1 MSSIAKTTKRRKKTK
16 RLGPVKILRA
26 EEYADFDVETKVEC
40 IQALIPLGLMRIREL
55 LEDEVRTLAGI
66 RYARKAAAQ
75 LPGYRHGSNPG
86 SVRLAGQRH
95 PCKIPRIQSV
105 EGGGEIPLESLAHLC
120 GTGQLAEVLLK
131 RVLYGISCRNYEA
144 AAAAVPGAIGL
155 SSSTVSR
162 NFTQASAK
170 QLKGLQERDLRELD
184 LLAIFLDGKTFAEMT
199 MVVAVGVTLTGEK
212 HVLGFV
218 ETGTE
223 NEPVLTSF
231 LRELEER
238 GLTSSQGLLFII
250 DGGKGL
256 RAAVRQAFGTSAL
269 VQRCQWH
276 KRENVVRHLPKGEQ
290 ATWRRRLQRAYQRP
304 TYVEARAALTRLQA
318 ELEDRNQSAAR
329 SLAEGLEE
337 TLTLHRLGVLA
348 LFGLS
353 FKTTNCLESINALVE
368 ERCAKVDRWTN
379 SNQRQRWLATAWL
392 DIEPRLRR
400 VKGYRHLSKLRE
412 ALQRDLNMGKTASK
426 KVA

>member
-1 MSSIAKTTKRRKKTK
+1 MSSIAETKKRSKKTK
-16 RLGPVKILRA
+16 RLGPAHVLRSDQ
-26 EEYADFDVETKVEC
+26 YAAFDVNSKLEC
-40 IQALIPLGLMRIREL
+40 IQALIPLGLMRIQEL
-55 LEDEVRTLAGI
+55 LEDEVCALAEA
-66 RYARKAAAQ
+66 RYERKVSR
-75 LPGYRHGSNPG
+75 LPGRRHGSNPG

-95 PCKIPRIQSV
+95 PCQLPRVQYV
-105 EGGGEIPLESLAHLC
+105 GGGEIPLETLAHLR
-120 GTGQLAEVLLK
+120 GTGKLDEVLLK

-162 NFTQASAK
+162 SFTHASAK
-170 QLKGLQERDLRELD
+170 RLKGLQERDLSQLD
-184 LLAIFLDGKTFAEMT
+184 IIAVFLDGKTFADMT
-199 MVVAVGVTLTGEK
+199 MVVAVGITLTGEK

-223 NEPVLTSF
+223 NEAVLTPF
-231 LRELEER
+231 LQELEER
-238 GLTSSQGLLFII
+238 GLNSSQGLLVII

-256 RAAVRQAFGTSAL
+256 RAAVRQAFGASAL

-276 KRENVVRHLPKGEQ
+276 KRENVVKHLPKGNQ
-290 ATWRRRLQRAYQRP
+290 APWRRRLQRAYQRP
-304 TYVEARAALTRLQA
+304 TYTEARAALKRLQT
-318 ELEDRNQSAAR
+318 ELENCNQSAAR

-337 TLTLHRLGVLA
+337 TLTLHRLGVFA
-348 LFGLS
+348 LIGLS

-379 SNQRQRWLATAWL
+379 SHQRQRWLATALL
-392 DIEPRLRR
+392 DIEPRLRK
-400 VKGYRHLSKLRE
+400 VKGYRHLPKLRE
-412 ALQRDLNMGKTASK
+412 ALQRELNQSPAT

>member
-1 MSSIAKTTKRRKKTK
+1 MNSIAETKRRSKKTK
-16 RLGPVKILRA
+16 RLGPVRVIRP
-26 EEYADFDVETKVEC
+26 EQYAAFDVNSKLEC
-40 IQALIPLGLMRIREL
+40 IQALIPLGLMRIQEL
-55 LEDEVRTLAGI
+55 LEDEVCALAGA
-66 RYARKAAAQ
+66 RYERKASRR
-75 LPGYRHGSNPG
+75 LGYRHGSNPG

-95 PCKIPRIQSV
+95 PFPIPRVQSV
-105 EGGGEIPLESLAHLC
+105 GGGEISLQSLAHLR
-120 GTGQLAEVLLK
+120 GTGQLDEVLLK

-162 NFTQASAK
+162 SFTHASAK
-170 QLKGLQERDLRELD
+170 QLKGLQERDLSQLD
-184 LLAIFLDGKTFAEMT
+184 IIAVFLDGKTFAAMT
-199 MVVAVGVTLTGEK
+199 MVVAVGITLTGEK

-223 NEPVLTSF
+223 NEAVLTPF
-231 LRELEER
+231 LQELEER
-238 GLTSSQGLLFII
+238 GLNRSQGLLVII

-256 RAAVRQAFGTSAL
+256 RAAVRQAFGASAL

-290 ATWRRRLQRAYQRP
+290 APWRRRLQRAYQRP
-304 TYVEARAALTRLQA
+304 TYPEARAALTRLQT
-318 ELEDRNQSAAR
+318 ELENCNQSAAR

-337 TLTLHRLGVLA
+337 TLTLHRLGIFA
-348 LFGLS
+348 LIGLS

-368 ERCAKVDRWTN
+368 ERCAKVDRWVN
-379 SNQRQRWLATAWL
+379 SHQRQRWLAAALL
-392 DIEPRLRR
+392 DIEPRLRK
-400 VKGYRHLSKLRE
+400 VKGYRHLPRLRE
-412 ALQRDLNMGKTASK
+412 ALRRELKIEKTSTK

>member
-1 MSSIAKTTKRRKKTK
+1 MSSIAKATKRSKKTK
-16 RLGPVKILRA
+16 RLGPVQVLRP
-26 EEYADFDVETKVEC
+26 EQYAGFDVETKVEC
-40 IQALIPLGLMRIREL
+40 IQALIPLGLMRIQEL
-55 LEDEVRTLAGI
+55 LEDEVRTLAGA
-66 RYARKAAAQ
+66 RYERKTAH
-75 LPGYRHGSNPG
+75 LPGRRHGSNPG

-95 PCKIPRIQSV
+95 PLRLPRVQHLA
-105 EGGGEIPLESLAHLC
+105 GGEIPLESLAHLR
-120 GTGQLAEVLLK
+120 GTGQLDEVLLK

-162 NFTQASAK
+162 SFTQASAK
-170 QLKGLQERDLRELD
+170 QLKGLQERDLSELD
-184 LLAIFLDGKTFAEMT
+184 LLAIFLDGKTFADMT
-199 MVVAVGVTLTGEK
+199 MVIAVGITLTGEK

-223 NEPVLTSF
+223 NEAVLTPF
-231 LRELEER
+231 LQELEER
-238 GLTSSQGLLFII
+238 GLTSSQGLLVII

-304 TYVEARAALTRLQA
+304 TYAEAKAALTRLQT

-337 TLTLHRLGVLA
+337 TLTLHRLGVFA
-348 LFGLS
+348 LLGLS

-368 ERCAKVDRWTN
+368 ERCAKVDRWRN
-379 SNQRQRWLATAWL
+379 SNQRQRWLATALL

-400 VKGYRHLSKLRE
+400 VKGYRHLPKLRE
-412 ALQRDLNMGKTASK
+412 ALQRNVNIEKTVPK

>member
-1 MSSIAKTTKRRKKTK
+1 MSSIAKTTTRSKKTK
-16 RLGPVKILRA
+16 RLGPVQILRP
-26 EEYADFDVETKVEC
+26 EEYAEFDVETKMEC
-40 IQALIPLGLMRIREL
+40 IQALIPLGLMRIHEL

-66 RYARKAAAQ
+66 RYKRKAASR

-95 PCKIPRIQSV
+95 PFKIPRVQYV
-105 EGGGEIPLESLAHLC
+105 EGGGEIPLESLRHLR
-120 GTGQLAEVLLK
+120 GTGKLDEVLLK

-162 NFTQASAK
+162 RFTHASAK
-170 QLKGLQERDLRELD
+170 QLKGLQERDLSELD
-184 LLAIFLDGKTFAEMT
+184 ILAIFLDGKTFADMT
-199 MVVAVGVTLTGEK
+199 MVVAVGITLTGEK
-212 HVLGFV
+212 QVLGFV

-223 NEPVLTSF
+223 NEPVLTPF
-231 LRELEER
+231 LQELEER

-256 RAAVRQAFGTSAL
+256 RAAVRHAFGSSAL

-276 KRENVVRHLPKGEQ
+276 KRENVVRHLPKGDQ
-290 ATWRRRLQRAYQRP
+290 ATWRRRLQRAYQCP
-304 TYVEARAALTRLQA
+304 TYAEARAALTRLQT

-337 TLTLHRLGVLA
+337 TLTLHRLGVFA
-348 LFGLS
+348 LLGFRRAMCQGGSLDELQS
-353 FKTTNCLESINALVE
+353 AATLVGHSV
-368 ERCAKVDRWTN
+368 A
-379 SNQRQRWLATAWL
+379 
-392 DIEPRLRR
+392 
-400 VKGYRHLSKLRE
+400 GY
-412 ALQRDLNMGKTASK
+412 
-426 KVA
+426 

>member
-1 MSSIAKTTKRRKKTK
+1 MSRIAKPTKRSKKTK
-16 RLGPVKILRA
+16 RLGPVRVIRP
-26 EEYADFDVETKVEC
+26 EQYAGFDVETKVEC
-40 IQALIPLGLMRIREL
+40 IQALIPLGLMRIQEL
-55 LEDEVRTLAGI
+55 LEEEVCGWAGV
-66 RYARKAAAQ
+66 RYARKA
-75 LPGYRHGSNPG
+75 PTRRGRRHGSNPG
-86 SVRLAGQRH
+86 SVPLAGQRH
-95 PCKIPRIQSV
+95 PLRLPRVQHV
-105 EGGGEIPLESLAHLC
+105 DGGEIALQSLAHLR
-120 GTGQLAEVLLK
+120 GTGQVDEVLLK
-131 RVLYGISCRNYEA
+131 RVLYGISCRNYEE

-162 NFTQASAK
+162 SFTRASAK
-170 QLKGLQERDLRELD
+170 RLKGLQERDLSELD
-184 LLAIFLDGKTFAEMT
+184 IVAVFLDGKTFADMT
-199 MVVAVGVTLTGEK
+199 RVVAVGITLTGEK

-223 NEPVLTSF
+223 HESVLTPF
-231 LRELEER
+231 LQELGER
-238 GLTSSQGLLFII
+238 GLDHSPGLLVII

-256 RAAVRQAFGTSAL
+256 RAAVRQAFGASAL

-304 TYVEARAALTRLQA
+304 TYAEAKAAVASLQRD
-318 ELEDRNQSAAR
+318 LEARNQSAAR

-337 TLTLHRLGVLA
+337 TLTLHRLDMFA
-348 LFGLS
+348 LLGLS

-379 SNQRQRWLATAWL
+379 SHQRQRWLATAL
-392 DIEPRLRR
+392 VDIEPRLRR
-400 VKGYRHLSKLRE
+400 VKGYRHLPRLRE
-412 ALQRDLNMGKTASK
+412 ALQRELKMEKTSTK